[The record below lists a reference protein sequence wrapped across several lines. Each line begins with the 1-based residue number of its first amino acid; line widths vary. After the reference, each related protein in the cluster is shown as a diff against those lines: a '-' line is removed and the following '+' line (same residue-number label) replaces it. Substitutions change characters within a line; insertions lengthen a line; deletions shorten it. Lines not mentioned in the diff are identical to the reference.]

1 MITVKIHDKRCINKY
16 RIEFFYTENVTDDVI
31 NFVRKNDKAYQILLY
46 DKLCSREEFLS
57 QFDKVI
63 EKR

>member
-16 RIEFFYTENVTDDVI
+16 RIEFFDADTVTNEVI
-31 NFVRKNDKAYQILLY
+31 EFGRKNDKVYQILIY

-57 QFDKVI
+57 QFDK
-63 EKR
+63 